1 MHKQTTQVLKKEV
14 LKVKFTTLWSK
25 ANVLA
30 SYLLGG
36 KGEYRTVKLS
46 CESEELT
53 LPVTPWKYSVTTAQN
68 NKVVDILDS
77 GEALLFGNIKLKTLK
92 FGCFFP
98 NQESHEG
105 HKYVID
111 RQNSPAENID
121 LLTKWKESK
130 KPVRVIITDSPIN
143 LMMVIMTFNYNEKDF
158 TGDVWYEISF
168 TEYRELN
175 TPAANNDKQIN
186 ENTGL
191 KERPTDTQESIS
203 KSVNNQA
210 TVVKERQTNKNGGFC
225 LTMTDGIQAPHGCLG
240 NMTNASQ
247 ATLKGIC
254 NARDILEV
262 SKAAYGTFKQL
273 QTLKDK
279 NVIEHLAIDSVR
291 EALQGGAFKI

>member
-1 MHKQTTQVLKKEV
+1 MNL
-14 LKVKFTTLWSK
+14 TTLWGK

-46 CESEELT
+46 CENVDLT

-92 FGCFFP
+92 FSCFFP
-98 NQESHEG
+98 NQERHEG
-105 HKYVID
+105 HKFLVGDNY
-111 RQNSPAENID
+111 SPNECVDQI
-121 LLTKWKESK
+121 LKWKESK
-130 KPVRVIITDSPIN
+130 KPVRVIITDSPVN
-143 LMMVIMTFNYNEKDF
+143 MMMAIMHFNYNEKDF
-158 TGDVWYEISF
+158 TRDIWYEISF

-175 TPAANNDKQIN
+175 TPTANNDKEID

-191 KERPTDTQESIS
+191 KNRPTDTQESIS
-203 KSVNNQA
+203 TSINNQA
-210 TVVKERQTNKNGGFC
+210 NVVRERQTSKNGGFC
-225 LTMTDGIQAPHGCLG
+225 TTMTDGIQAPHGCLPG
-240 NMTNASQ
+240 MTNASQ

-291 EALQGGAFKI
+291 EALQGGAFRI

>member
-1 MHKQTTQVLKKEV
+1 M
-14 LKVKFTTLWSK
+14 KFTTLWSN

-36 KGEYRTVKLS
+36 NGEYRTFKLS
-46 CESEELT
+46 CEGEEMT

-98 NQESHEG
+98 HQDNHES

-111 RQNSPAENID
+111 RNNSPAECID
-121 LLTKWKESK
+121 LLTKWKECK
-130 KPVRVIITDSPIN
+130 KPVHVIITDSSVN
-143 LMMVIMTFNYNEKDF
+143 MMMAIMTFNYNEKDF
-158 TGDVWYEISF
+158 SGDVWYEISF

-175 TPAANNDKQIN
+175 TPAANNDKEVN
-186 ENTGL
+186 EDTGL
-191 KERPTDTQESIS
+191 KDRPTETQESIS
-203 KSVNNQA
+203 TSINNQA
-210 TVVKERQTNKNGGFC
+210 NIAKERQTTKNGGFC
-225 LTMTDGIQAPHGCLG
+225 TTMTDGIQAPHGCLG
-240 NMTNASQ
+240 KMSNASQ

-291 EALQGGAFKI
+291 TALQGGAFKI

>member
-1 MHKQTTQVLKKEV
+1 M
-14 LKVKFTTLWSK
+14 KFTTLWSN

-36 KGEYRTVKLS
+36 DGEYRTFKLS
-46 CESEELT
+46 CEGEEIT

-92 FGCFFP
+92 FSCFFP
-98 NQESHEG
+98 NQERHEG
-105 HKYVID
+105 HKFLVGDNY
-111 RQNSPAENID
+111 SPNECVDQI
-121 LLTKWKESK
+121 LKWKESK
-130 KPVRVIITDSPIN
+130 KPVRVIITDSSVN
-143 LMMVIMTFNYNEKDF
+143 MMMAIMTFNYNEKDF
-158 TGDVWYEISF
+158 SGDVWYEISF

-175 TPAANNDKQIN
+175 TPAANNDKEVN
-186 ENTGL
+186 EETGL
-191 KERPTDTQESIS
+191 KERPTETQESIS
-203 KSVNNQA
+203 TSINNQA
-210 TVVKERQTNKNGGFC
+210 NVVRERQTNRNGGFC
-225 LTMTDGIQAPHGCLG
+225 TTMTDGIQAPHGCLG
-240 NMTNASQ
+240 KMSNASQ

-291 EALQGGAFKI
+291 TDLQGGAFKI

>member
-1 MHKQTTQVLKKEV
+1 M
-14 LKVKFTTLWSK
+14 KFTTLWGK

-36 KGEYRTVKLS
+36 NGEYRTVKLS

-98 NQESHEG
+98 NQEKHEG
-105 HKYVID
+105 HKYVVGD
-111 RQNSPAENID
+111 NYSPNECVDQI
-121 LLTKWKESK
+121 LKWKESK
-130 KPVRVIITDSPIN
+130 KPVRVIITDSPVN
-143 LMMVIMTFNYNEKDF
+143 MMMAIMNFNYNEKDF

-168 TEYRELN
+168 NEYRELN
-175 TPAANNDKQIN
+175 TPTANNDKEID
-186 ENTGL
+186 EDTGL
-191 KERPTDTQESIS
+191 KNRPTEIS
-203 KSVNNQA
+203 ETICTSVNNQA
-210 TVVKERQTNKNGGFC
+210 NIAKERQTNANGGFC
-225 LTMTDGIQAPHGCLG
+225 LTTTGGIQAPHGCLEK
-240 NMTNASQ
+240 MSNASQ

-254 NARDILEV
+254 NARDVLEV

-279 NVIEHLAIDSVR
+279 NAIEHLAIDSVR
-291 EALQGGAFKI
+291 TALQGGAFKI